1 MDTDLLIVGLILSAI
16 TIILI
21 FGLGDIAFTVA
32 SGLVLLMILEIIDV
46 QEGLE
51 GFSNQ
56 GMLTIAL
63 MYIIA
68 NAVKSTGV
76 LDTYSRRLMGEFNG
90 NYSKSIAR
98 ISIPVAGISAFMN
111 NTPVVA
117 ILIPIVKTWCRNNGI
132 PASKFL
138 IPISYATIVGGAC
151 TLIGTSTT
159 LIIHGMLLDM
169 GDPGFHFFE
178 PMKIGIALV
187 IACILYLVFIG
198 YRILPSHKDNVIEL
212 DERTREFIV
221 TLKVTSDFS
230 NLNQPLAISGLL
242 KQPGIFLFQIHR
254 NDEII
259 SDINPKELVK
269 QDDHLFFTGVP
280 STIFEIQKTKG
291 LELIDEEK
299 YSVNKDGFQCFE
311 AVVSNGSPLLGKT
324 VRNSNFREMYDAV
337 ILAVHRHGHRLDK
350 KIGDV
355 HLVEGDTLL
364 LLAKSNFGHKFYH
377 SKDFLLVSEAEEFN
391 QKSQRERWIIF
402 SLLVSTIILAV
413 TGVLPLFLSAAVSV
427 GILFLTKVVNLLEAV
442 KSMNW
447 KVLIV
452 IASSFGISK
461 AVSNVGIPDYI
472 GAAIVSSV
480 GQYGFLGIIVALV
493 AGTML
498 LSEFINNAAAAAVLF
513 PIAVYLANSTGYPL
527 HAFALALLFG
537 ATSSF
542 STPIGYQTNMMVQGP
557 GNYAVKDF
565 LKVGLPL
572 NFLSVVISSGMIYF
586 WFK

>member
-1 MDTDLLIVGLILSAI
+1 LDINLIIVGIILSAI

-21 FGLGDIAFTVA
+21 FGIADIAFTVA
-32 SGLVLLMILEIIDV
+32 AGLVLLMVLGIIDV

-76 LDTYSRRLMGEFNG
+76 LDRYSRRLMGEFKG
-90 NYSKSIAR
+90 NYPRSIAR
-98 ISIPVAGISAFMN
+98 ITIPVAGISAFMN

-117 ILIPIVKTWCRNNGI
+117 ILIPIVKTWCRNNAI

-169 GDPGFHFFE
+169 GDPGFTFFE
-178 PMKIGIALV
+178 PMKVGIGIV
-187 IACILYLVFIG
+187 IICILYLVFIG
-198 YRILPSHKDNVIEL
+198 YKLLPSHKDNVIEI

-221 TLKVTSDFS
+221 TLKVTSEFP
-230 NLNQPLAISGLL
+230 NLNQPLASSGLL

-254 NDEII
+254 GDDNITEI
-259 SDINPKELVK
+259 SPKEIVK
-269 QDDHLFFTGVP
+269 LGDHLFFTGVP
-280 STIFEIQKTKG
+280 STVFEIQKTKG

-299 YSVNKDGFQCFE
+299 YSINKDGFQCFE

-324 VRNSNFREMYDAV
+324 VRTSNFRDMYDAV
-337 ILAVHRHGHRLDK
+337 ILAIHRHGHRLDK
-350 KIGDV
+350 KISDV
-355 HLVEGDTLL
+355 SLIEGDTLL
-364 LLAKSNFGHKFYH
+364 ILAKSNFGHKFYH

-391 QKSQRERWIIF
+391 QKSRNERWIIF
-402 SLLVSTIILAV
+402 SVLASTIILAV
-413 TGVLPLFLSAAVSV
+413 AGILPLFLSAAISV
-427 GILFLTKVVNLLEAV
+427 GILFMTKVVNLLEAV

-452 IASSFGISK
+452 IASSLGISK
-461 AVSNVGIPDYI
+461 AVSNVGIPDFI
-472 GAAIVSSV
+472 GATIVNSV
-480 GQYGFLGIIVALV
+480 GQYGFLAIIVALV
-493 AGTML
+493 AGSML

-513 PIAVYLANSTGYPL
+513 PIAAYLAQSTGFPI

-557 GNYAVKDF
+557 GNYEVKDF
-565 LKVGLPL
+565 LKIGLPL
-572 NFLSVVISSGMIYF
+572 NILSVLVSSAMIYF
-586 WFK
+586 WFN

>member
-1 MDTDLLIVGLILSAI
+1 MDPNLIIVGLTLSAI

-21 FGLGDIAFTVA
+21 FGLADIAFTVA
-32 SGLVLLMILEIIDV
+32 AGLVLLMVFGIIDV

-76 LDTYSRRLMGEFNG
+76 LDRYSRRLMGEFKG
-90 NYSKSIAR
+90 NYPRSIAR
-98 ISIPVAGISAFMN
+98 ITIPVAGISAFMN

-169 GDPGFHFFE
+169 GDPGFTFFE
-178 PMKIGIALV
+178 PLKVGIGIVV
-187 IACILYLVFIG
+187 ICILYLVFIG
-198 YRILPSHKDNVIEL
+198 YKLLPSHKDNVIEI

-221 TLKVTSDFS
+221 TLKVTSEFS
-230 NLNQPLAISGLL
+230 SLNQPLSTSGLL

-254 NDEII
+254 GKDNITEIHPNEI
-259 SDINPKELVK
+259 VK
-269 QDDHLFFTGVP
+269 LGDHFFFTGVP

-291 LELIDEEK
+291 LEIINEEK
-299 YSVNKDGFQCFE
+299 YSINKDGFQCFE

-324 VRNSNFREMYDAV
+324 VRTSNFRDMYDAV
-337 ILAVHRHGHRLDK
+337 ILAIHRHGHRLDK
-350 KIGDV
+350 KISDV
-355 HLVEGDTLL
+355 NLVEGDTLL
-364 LLAKSNFGHKFYH
+364 ILAKSNFGHKFYH

-391 QKSQRERWIIF
+391 QKSQKERWIIF
-402 SLLVSTIILAV
+402 SVLASTIILAV
-413 TGVLPLFLSAAVSV
+413 AGILPLFLSAAISV
-427 GILFLTKVVNLLEAV
+427 GILFMTKVVNLLEAV
-442 KSMNW
+442 KSINW

-461 AVSNVGIPDYI
+461 AVSNVGIPDFI
-472 GAAIVSSV
+472 GAGIINTV
-480 GQYGFLGIIVALV
+480 GQHGFLAIIVALV
-493 AGTML
+493 AGTMF

-513 PIAVYLANSTGYPL
+513 PIAVYLAQSTGFPI

-557 GNYAVKDF
+557 GNYEVKDF
-565 LKVGLPL
+565 LKIGLPL
-572 NFLSVVISSGMIYF
+572 NVLSVLVSSGMIYF
-586 WFK
+586 WFS